1 MKRLLTCTL
10 FALLACVGFSHAT
23 GYHFRQR
30 VVVAPVIAP
39 VYAQPLAIAACGHAY
54 TAPLVAPA
62 IEVPQIAP
70 ITGTTAV
77 TQSYAVTGATAQVVA
92 QPVVQAYAAPAVV
105 QAVTAPSYTAPLA
118 VVGNAYS
125 HVGAFRTAPVLAVRQ
140 RLAVV
145 NHGRAAVV
153 VGNQVAVRA
162 RVGGVLTPVGRF
174 LFGGRFVTG
183 DGQVIRR
190 GGVFPTV
197 GRFLFGRSNVQ
208 AVRVRVR

>member
-1 MKRLLTCTL
+1 MKRLLTITL
-10 FALLACVGFSHAT
+10 FALLACTSFSHAT

-30 VVVAPVIAP
+30 IVVAPVIAP

-54 TAPLVAPA
+54 TAPVVAPT
-62 IEVPQIAP
+62 IEVLQIAP
-70 ITGTTAV
+70 LAGTAAV
-77 TQSYAVTGATAQVVA
+77 TQSYAVTGAPAQVVT
-92 QPVVQAYAAPAVV
+92 QAYTAPAVV
-105 QAVTAPSYTAPLA
+105 QTVTAPAYTAPLA

-125 HVGAFRTAPVLAVRQ
+125 HVGAFRVAPVLAVRQ
-140 RLAVV
+140 RIAVV
-145 NHGRAAVV
+145 NHGRAAVI

-197 GRFLFGRSNVQ
+197 GRFLFGRPNVVVNAP
-208 AVRVRVR
+208 AVRVRVQ